1 MTIADSTI
9 ALYCVAMVSTYVLLL
24 KNRRKN
30 NHDFFSKGCCDVRHV
45 AHEKD
50 KLSALMIK
58 HSLCKQRVSHQQ
70 SYCFYN
76 EGIQLKIRKN
86 FTFVFNLVRPIA

>member
-30 NHDFFSKGCCDVRHV
+30 NHDFFQKAADVRHV
-45 AHEKD
+45 AHEKNE
-50 KLSALMIK
+50 LSALMIK

-76 EGIQLKIRKN
+76 EGIQLKVRKD
-86 FTFVFNLVRPIA
+86 FTFIFNLVRPIA

>member
-1 MTIADSTI
+1 M
-9 ALYCVAMVSTYVLLL
+9 
-24 KNRRKN
+24 
-30 NHDFFSKGCCDVRHV
+30 CDTL

-50 KLSALMIK
+50 ELSALMIK

-76 EGIQLKIRKN
+76 EGFQLKVRKN

>member
-30 NHDFFSKGCCDVRHV
+30 NHDFFQKAADVRHV

-50 KLSALMIK
+50 ELSALMIK
-58 HSLCKQRVSHQQ
+58 HSLCKQRVSHQ
-70 SYCFYN
+70 
-76 EGIQLKIRKN
+76 
-86 FTFVFNLVRPIA
+86 

>member
-30 NHDFFSKGCCDVRHV
+30 NHDFFQKAADVRHV

-50 KLSALMIK
+50 ELSALMIK
-58 HSLCKQRVSHQQ
+58 TFSL
-70 SYCFYN
+70 
-76 EGIQLKIRKN
+76 
-86 FTFVFNLVRPIA
+86 